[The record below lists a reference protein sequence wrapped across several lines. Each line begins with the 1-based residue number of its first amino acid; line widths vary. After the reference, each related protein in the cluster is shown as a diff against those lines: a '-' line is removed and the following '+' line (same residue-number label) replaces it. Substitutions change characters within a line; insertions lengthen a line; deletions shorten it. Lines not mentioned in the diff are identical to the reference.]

1 MTRSTN
7 DPTKGQKSR
16 QHEIA
21 DDRPTNDP
29 SKGDN
34 ARVPS
39 STPRAGAVAG
49 QVVGET
55 LSPAE
60 VMTLLGIK
68 RTKTWELLKPLKR
81 VSWSTEKRPRYRR
94 EDVLRL
100 VNGAVPQLA
109 GEPPTKGEPRWQRM
123 RKFAHLEDLPDG
135 WDDGCSDD

>member
-1 MTRSTN
+1 MTKSTN

-16 QHEIA
+16 QHAVA

-29 SKGDN
+29 PKGDN

-60 VMTLLGIK
+60 VMRLLGIK

-94 EDVLRL
+94 KDVLRL
-100 VNGAVPQLA
+100 VQGTGG
-109 GEPPTKGEPRWQRM
+109 GETPMKGEPRWQRM
-123 RKFAHLEDLPDG
+123 RKFAHLEELPDG